1 MEGGSISINYSV
13 SMQLIPL
20 SPKGKD
26 GMRVANFSQ
35 ASTKLLVPLHLESMF
50 NPKLTERDPEL
61 STRAKLVS
69 VYRDWA

>member
-1 MEGGSISINYSV
+1 
-13 SMQLIPL
+13 MQLIPL

-35 ASTKLLVPLHLESMF
+35 ASTKLHLESMF